1 MPLILRALRRGMQ
14 RSVSTMCAQVEAL
27 YVVMSTCC
35 RILKKYGFLGTW
47 VREYASMRR
56 PAVTPGAGG

>member
-35 RILKKYGFLGTW
+35 RILKKNTGFLELGC
-47 VREYASMRR
+47 ENMRR
-56 PAVTPGAGG
+56 CVVLR